1 MGGRKTSLN
10 SDFRP
15 IGVYFNLSYWNA
27 LFSPYLIGI
36 FRWFEHINFLSLFL
50 LILLITLT
58 LSVSF
63 LKKPNLSKFSIP
75 YAIFASGIADMMLDL
90 AIILT
95 FQAIY
100 GYLYFQIGLLI
111 TVFMIGIALS
121 SFYITQRLD
130 QIERPDR
137 LFLMTEILFIIFSL
151 ILPFA
156 LILPS
161 FHLEKPLV
169 YEVFYGSFL
178 TMSLIC
184 GLLVGLQFPL
194 ATKIYLLAYSN
205 EIRIGSTAGLLY
217 GADLFGGFW
226 GALFGGVLFFPILG
240 LKESCFIMA
249 ILKLSSLSLFLIYL
263 VNLKKSV
270 FRGKG

>member
-1 MGGRKTSLN
+1 MEGRKPSLN

-27 LFSPYLIGI
+27 LFSPYLVGI

-50 LILLITLT
+50 LILTITLF
-58 LSVSF
+58 LSASF
-63 LKKPNLSKFSIP
+63 LKKPKISKFSIP
-75 YAIFASGIADMMLDL
+75 YVIFASGLTDMMLDL

-121 SFYITQRLD
+121 SFYVTKRLD

-137 LFLMTEILFIIFSL
+137 LFLMTEVLFILFSL

-161 FHLEKPLV
+161 FHLEKPMV
-169 YEVFYGSFL
+169 YEALYGSFL
-178 TMSLIC
+178 IMSFIF
-184 GLLVGLQFPL
+184 GMLVGLQFPL
-194 ATKIYLLAYSN
+194 AT
-205 EIRIGSTAGLLY
+205 
-217 GADLFGGFW
+217 
-226 GALFGGVLFFPILG
+226 
-240 LKESCFIMA
+240 
-249 ILKLSSLSLFLIYL
+249 
-263 VNLKKSV
+263 
-270 FRGKG
+270 